1 MTCRQ
6 KKIAGINLLFSFTV
20 RVPGLEP
27 GTSPLSVECSNHL
40 SYTRMFAVCVS
51 AIVPEKKVT
60 LNLFSQV
67 EGFA

>member
-1 MTCRQ
+1 
-6 KKIAGINLLFSFTV
+6 
-20 RVPGLEP
+20 
-27 GTSPLSVECSNHL
+27 
-40 SYTRMFAVCVS
+40 MFAVCVS